1 MSDTIYCGSGKKI
14 ESQYGIFRSIT
25 VCLTN
30 LPEEHTFEYNGK
42 KYIKLNIN
50 DKKEADQFGKDVSV
64 SVNTYKPDKEG
75 KPIPKDQPVVNP
87 PLPEK
92 DDLPF

>member
-1 MSDTIYCGSGKKI
+1 MADTIFCGGGKKMKDDWLTISVNYDKIQDHI
-14 ESQYGIFRSIT
+14 E
-25 VCLTN
+25 
-30 LPEEHTFEYNGK
+30 EYKGHKFIRLNVN
-42 KYIKLNIN
+42 IK
-50 DKKEADQFGKDVSV
+50 DKPNEFGKDVSV

-92 DDLPF
+92 DDLEILPF